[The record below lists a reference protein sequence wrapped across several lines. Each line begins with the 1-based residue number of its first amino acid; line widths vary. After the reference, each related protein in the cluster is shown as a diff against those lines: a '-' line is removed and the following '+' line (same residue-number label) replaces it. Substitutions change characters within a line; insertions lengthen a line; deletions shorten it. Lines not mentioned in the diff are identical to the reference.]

1 MKPKKSKY
9 LLYSLIEQLTTIRS
23 EMLCMSDKYIKTINN
38 LDPSFKESGKNLIHY
53 LALRRHDIRALQM
66 NLAEMGLSSLGR
78 SEMHVLATIDAVLY
92 TLSRIT
98 NEPQELNNL
107 NSDKLDFKT
116 AIELLE
122 NHTEKLLGP
131 RSEGRDTH
139 IMVTMPTDA
148 AYDYELVL
156 NLLERGMDC
165 MRINCAHDDES
176 KWSQMIDNLK
186 RAQKETGKQCK
197 ILMDLPGPKLRTGP
211 LSPGP
216 TVIKLRPKRD
226 AYGHVAK
233 PVNILLTSD
242 IAYTRNTDKGNEVAI
257 PVDKEWLTSLEIGD
271 KINFVD
277 ARDANRT
284 MTITK
289 KTDIGFYAKSLKTS
303 YVVPGTILSCSGK
316 DQGEV
321 KNFPAQENFL
331 TLQTGHIL
339 ELSKDINAGQKEAKE
354 IDSEM
359 IQTIGCTIPSVLD
372 NAEVGE
378 PIVFDDGKIAGIIE
392 GKNSKGLTIR
402 ITKTDKT
409 IGKLKCDKGINLP
422 LSKLQLPALTS
433 SDISLLDFVLENVDI
448 VGLSFVNNEEDIKSL
463 LEQIR
468 SKDKKTAIVIKIET
482 KRGFENLPDI
492 LLESMKSP
500 SCGVMIARGDL
511 AVESGYDRLA
521 EVQEEILWLC
531 EASHIPVIWATQ
543 VLETLAK
550 QGAPTRAEI
559 TDAAMGHRA
568 ECVMLNKG
576 PHILEALITL
586 DNILKRM
593 ERHQYKKTSM
603 LHKLNLAYNF
613 PKN

>member
-1 MKPKKSKY
+1 MKPNKSKY
-9 LLYSLIEQLTTIRS
+9 LLSSLTEQLINIRS
-23 EMLCMSDKYIKTINN
+23 EMLCMSEKYKKTINN
-38 LDPSFKESGKNLIHY
+38 LDPSFRESGRNLIHY

-98 NEPQELNNL
+98 GENQELNNL
-107 NSDKLDFKT
+107 DCGNLDFKT
-116 AIELLE
+116 AIDLLE
-122 NHTEKLLGP
+122 KHTEKLLGP
-131 RSEGRDTH
+131 RPEGRHTH

-156 NLLERGMDC
+156 NLLDRGMSC
-165 MRINCAHDDES
+165 MRINCAHDDQNI
-176 KWSQMIDNLK
+176 WSQMIENLK
-186 RAQKETGKQCK
+186 RAQEETEKGCK

-211 LSPGP
+211 LEPGP

-226 AYGHVAK
+226 AYGHVIK
-233 PVNILLTSD
+233 PASILLTWD
-242 IAYTRNTDKGNEVAI
+242 LHNHPANEKTNEAAI
-257 PVDKEWLTSLEIGD
+257 PVDKKWLVSLDIGD
-271 KINFVD
+271 NVNFVD
-277 ARDANRT
+277 ARNANRT

-289 KTDIGFYAKSLKTS
+289 KNESGFYAESLKTS
-303 YVVPGTILSCSGK
+303 YIVPGTVLHCSGK
-316 DQGEV
+316 DQTEV
-321 KNFPAQENFL
+321 RDFPARENFL
-331 TLQTGHIL
+331 TLKPGDIL
-339 ELSKDINAGQKEAKE
+339 ELSKDINAGQKDVKE
-354 IDSEM
+354 MKKETIH
-359 IQTIGCTIPSVLD
+359 TIGCTIPSVLD

-378 PIVFDDGKIAGIIE
+378 PIVFDDGKISGIIE
-392 GKNSKGLTIR
+392 EKDSNGLTIR

-409 IGKLKCDKGINLP
+409 TGKLKCDKGINLP

-433 SDISLLDFVLENVDI
+433 SDISLLDFVLENADI

-492 LLESMKSP
+492 LLEAMKSP

-511 AVESGYDRLA
+511 AVESGYERLA

-550 QGAPTRAEI
+550 QGSPTRAEI

-576 PHILEALITL
+576 PHILEALIAL

-613 PKN
+613 PKK

>member
-9 LLYSLIEQLTTIRS
+9 LLLSLIEQLTTIRS
-23 EMLCMSDKYIKTINN
+23 EMLCMSDKYKKTINN
-38 LDPSFKESGKNLIHY
+38 LDPSFRESGKNLIHY

-98 NEPQELNNL
+98 GEPQELKNL
-107 NSDKLDFKT
+107 ESDNLDFKT

-122 NHTEKLLGP
+122 NHTEKLLGS
-131 RSEGRDTH
+131 RSEGRHTH

-148 AYDYELVL
+148 AYDYKLVL
-156 NLLERGMDC
+156 NLLDKGMSC

-176 KWSQMIDNLK
+176 KWAQMIQNLK
-186 RAQKETGKQCK
+186 RAQEETGKQCK

-226 AYGHVAK
+226 AYGHVVK
-233 PVNILLTSD
+233 PVNILLTTD
-242 IAYTRNTDKGNEVAI
+242 IAYTRTSDSEIAI
-257 PVDKEWLTSLEIGD
+257 PVDKEWLNSLEIGD
-271 KINFVD
+271 KIDFVD
-277 ARDANRT
+277 ARDSNRT

-289 KTDIGFYAKSLKTS
+289 KTESGFYSKSLKTS
-303 YVVPGTILSCSGK
+303 YVIPGTILSCSGK
-316 DQGEV
+316 DQVEV
-321 KNFPAQENFL
+321 KSFPAQENFL
-331 TLQTGHIL
+331 TLQPGDIL
-339 ELSKDINAGQKEAKE
+339 VLSKDINAGQKEAKE
-354 IDSEM
+354 INNKT

-409 IGKLKCDKGINLP
+409 VGKLKCDKGINLP

-433 SDISLLDFVLENVDI
+433 SDISLLDYVLENADI

-492 LLESMKSP
+492 LLEAMKSP

-511 AVESGYDRLA
+511 AVESGYERLA

-576 PHILEALITL
+576 PHILEALIAL
-586 DNILKRM
+586 DSILKRM

>member
-1 MKPKKSKY
+1 
-9 LLYSLIEQLTTIRS
+9 
-23 EMLCMSDKYIKTINN
+23 MLCMSDKYNKTINN
-38 LDPSFKESGKNLIHY
+38 LNPSFRESGRNLIHY

-98 NEPQELNNL
+98 GEPQELNNL
-107 NSDKLDFKT
+107 ESDNLDFKT

-131 RSEGRDTH
+131 RSEGRHTR

-148 AYDYELVL
+148 AHDYELVL
-156 NLLERGMDC
+156 NLLDGGMNC

-176 KWSQMIDNLK
+176 NWSQMIENLK
-186 RAQKETGKQCK
+186 RAQKKTGKQCK

-211 LSPGP
+211 LGRGP
-216 TVIKLRPKRD
+216 SVIKLRPKRD
-226 AYGHVAK
+226 AYGHVVK
-233 PVNILLTSD
+233 PANILLTWDS
-242 IAYTRNTDKGNEVAI
+242 AYTRTTYNEVAI
-257 PVDKEWLTSLEIGD
+257 PVDKEWLNSLEIGD
-271 KINFVD
+271 KILFVD

-289 KTDIGFYAKSLKTS
+289 KTDIGFFAECLKTT
-303 YVVPGTILSCSGK
+303 YVVPGMILSCPGK
-316 DQGEV
+316 DQSKV

-331 TLQTGHIL
+331 TLKPGDIL
-339 ELSKDINAGQKEAKE
+339 ELSKDINAGQKDAKTLDIE
-354 IDSEM
+354 TV
-359 IQTIGCTIPSVLD
+359 QKIGCTIPNILD
-372 NAEVGE
+372 DAQIGE

-409 IGKLKCDKGINLP
+409 IGKLKSDKGINLP
-422 LSKLQLPALTS
+422 LSRLQLPALTS
-433 SDISLLDFVLENVDI
+433 SDISLLDYVLENADI

-492 LLESMKSP
+492 LLETMKSP

-511 AVESGYDRLA
+511 AVESGYERLA

-576 PHILEALITL
+576 PHILEALIAL